1 MSASTAGELTTW
13 SLSRKTSVHHLAIP
27 CSINHVSVS
36 RDSSVLIIAS
46 GSNVSLYRALSDE
59 LLVQFIG
66 DFDVLAA
73 EFTPD
78 SRWIMLVGRSQV
90 VLRQVSGGCARHSHK
105 LEGVSVMAFSAA
117 SGRLAVL
124 NFLGSDDEFDR
135 VQLYESGDAGYAV
148 LLPSEGNLQT
158 ALSR

>member
-1 MSASTAGELTTW
+1 M
-13 SLSRKTSVHHLAIP
+13 
-27 CSINHVSVS
+27 
-36 RDSSVLIIAS
+36 
-46 GSNVSLYRALSDE
+46 SLYRALSDE

-78 SRWIMLVGRSQV
+78 SRWIVLVGRSQV

-105 LEGVSVMAFSAA
+105 LEGGSVMAFSAA

-124 NFLGSDDEFDR
+124 NLLGSDDEFDR
-135 VQLYESGDAGYAV
+135 AQLYESGDAGYAV